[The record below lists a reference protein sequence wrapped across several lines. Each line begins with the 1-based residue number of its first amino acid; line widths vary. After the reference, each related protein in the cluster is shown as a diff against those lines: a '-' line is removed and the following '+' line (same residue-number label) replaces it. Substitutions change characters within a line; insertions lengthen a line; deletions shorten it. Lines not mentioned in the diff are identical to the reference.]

1 MNKKIILWFALL
13 ALMCILFGIYFITY
27 RNKIN
32 NKAPVIIIDENLIS
46 VSVNATDSD
55 LLAGVTATDRED
67 GDITDSIIISS
78 ISSFN
83 ENMER
88 TVTFAAFDKNG
99 NVSQASRKIT
109 YSDYRKPKFKITESM
124 ALTTW
129 SDTAF
134 LSKISATDLIDGDV
148 SGRITIDGNQVIDE
162 NIGEY
167 EFTVSVTNSAGDVS
181 TIVLHSNI
189 AAMTRYIPR
198 IDLNSYV
205 VYIDKGTQ
213 FFPYTYVGDTYSGIS
228 EDELV
233 NVQIEGTVDT
243 NTEGM
248 YLLVFYAVNSRGYT
262 GQNYMTVIVE

>member
-1 MNKKIILWFALL
+1 MNKRILLWFALL
-13 ALMCILFGIYFITY
+13 IVMCVLFGLYFISY
-27 RNKIN
+27 RKKIN
-32 NKAPVIIIDENLIS
+32 NKPPVIIIDENVIS

-55 LLAGVTATDRED
+55 LLAGITATDRED

-88 TVTFAAFDKNG
+88 TVTFAAFDKDG

-109 YSDYRKPKFKITESM
+109 YSDYKKPRFRITESL

-129 SDTAF
+129 SDAAF
-134 LSKISATDLIDGDV
+134 LSKITATDFIDGDISDRV
-148 SGRITIDGNQVIDE
+148 TIDGHRVIDE

-181 TIVLHSNI
+181 TIVLHSNL

-205 VYIDKGTQ
+205 VYIEKGSQ

-228 EDELV
+228 DDELV
-233 NVQIEGTVDT
+233 NVQIEGIVDT